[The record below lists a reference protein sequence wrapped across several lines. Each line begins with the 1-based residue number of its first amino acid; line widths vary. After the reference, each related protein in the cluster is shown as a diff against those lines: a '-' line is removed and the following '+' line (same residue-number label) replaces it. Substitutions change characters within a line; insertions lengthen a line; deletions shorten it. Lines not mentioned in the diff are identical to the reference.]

1 MSAHAVSKAI
11 SRMSHRLVKERSL
24 QYAIR
29 KIEAEIRR
37 FDDDVSKV

>member
-1 MSAHAVSKAI
+1 MSQ
-11 SRMSHRLVKERSL
+11 RLGKDRSL

-37 FDDDVSKV
+37 FDEAVSHVE